1 MNRPTRAFLTVV
13 AFAALT
19 LTLSACIV
27 VKPGSVQPSQPG
39 GIGNVNIDFKLCN
52 ATDNDNPPPCQADNY
67 SGEAQVVLAFLV
79 PTGSTNIPGGFTAS
93 PPGPGVAPLVFRRD
107 QAFEANF
114 KAHASYPPGFDVIG
128 YVSEVTKEET
138 GDAFEWGAKYTFG
151 LPAAADG
158 GSFSGPLQYFLV
170 YGWREVN
177 SGEPASRPVECESE
191 TSLPG
196 AAECT
201 STGLLE
207 FGVSDLRIK
216 PLATTSVFAGAAA
229 ALPFS
234 LDFASSAAAPPS
246 SFGLSAATTL
256 PGAAAAPSELTFVP
270 GPLDSSKRSAGQRQV
285 NVQVPANA
293 KAGTYQVQL
302 TATTATGG
310 SVSAVAQL
318 EVKRAKVGIKAK
330 LNKAKGT
337 AQLSLKVPAA
347 GALTV
352 SGKGIA
358 KVQRKASGPKT
369 VKVTVKAKGKAKKKL
384 LATGKAKVTAKIKFR
399 PTGAAPVTQAKPL
412 TLKLVG

>member
-1 MNRPTRAFLTVV
+1 
-13 AFAALT
+13 
-19 LTLSACIV
+19 
-27 VKPGSVQPSQPG
+27 
-39 GIGNVNIDFKLCN
+39 
-52 ATDNDNPPPCQADNY
+52 
-67 SGEAQVVLAFLV
+67 
-79 PTGSTNIPGGFTAS
+79 
-93 PPGPGVAPLVFRRD
+93 VAPLVFHRD
-107 QAFEANF
+107 QAFETNF
-114 KAHASYPPGFDVIG
+114 KEHASYPPGFDIIG
-128 YVSEVTKEET
+128 YVSEVAREET

-177 SGEPASRPVECESE
+177 SEEPASRPVECESE
-191 TSLPG
+191 TSSPG

-207 FGVSDLRIK
+207 FGVSDLRVK
-216 PLATTSVFAGAAA
+216 PLAAASVFAGATAA
-229 ALPFS
+229 IPFS
-234 LDFASSAAAPPS
+234 LDFASSAAAPPN

-256 PGAAAAPSELTFVP
+256 PGAAAAPTELTFAP
-270 GPLDSSKRSAGQRQV
+270 GSLDANKRSTGQRQV

-310 SVSAVAQL
+310 SVSAVTQL
-318 EVKRAKVGIKAK
+318 EVKRARVGIKTK

-337 AQLSLKVPAA
+337 AQLSLQVPAA

-352 SGKGIA
+352 SGKGIV
-358 KVQRKASGPKT
+358 KVQRKANGPKT
-369 VKVTVKAKGKAKKKL
+369 VKVTIKAKGKAKKKL
-384 LATGKAKVTAKIKFR
+384 LATGKAKVSAKIKFG

-412 TLKLVG
+412 TLKLAG